1 MSCLTRKY
9 QYLSDAITV
18 QKQKTINKSSKRKNP
33 NHEIAGITN
42 CEIMKCGDPLY
53 LSIYQSISG
62 DTHLVR
68 LRNPWGKGEWNGP
81 WSERSWEWDSLSD
94 RDKELLSVRVRNIFF
109 LSSLSWEHSVRF
121 DSYSSHIT
129 YWFTVWLNFLESTF
143 SWLILL
149 QLPNWNLSIKSIH
162 TLIKNQRKK
171 NEELVGGS
179 TENLN
184 AFNIILNIF

>member
-1 MSCLTRKY
+1 M
-9 QYLSDAITV
+9 V
-18 QKQKTINKSSKRKNP
+18 
-33 NHEIAGITN
+33 H
-42 CEIMKCGDPLY
+42 KCC
-53 LSIYQSISG
+53 
-62 DTHLVR
+62 T
-68 LRNPWGKGEWNGP
+68 LRNGLIFKEMYSVMYVVLYKGVSEPGGP
-81 WSERSWEWDSLSD
+81 RGETGG
-94 RDKELLSVRVRNIFF
+94 
-109 LSSLSWEHSVRF
+109 HSVRF